1 MSIIT
6 TTNNGVFIVMPDSRL
21 DTNTSSE
28 AEQLIMAAIENG
40 ENKVVIDFSKTDYI
54 SSSGLRVILKTAK
67 VLKPKNGT
75 AALCNTNKQIHEVL
89 EISGFLGVVNAFDS
103 LDDAMIFVNS

>member
-6 TTNNGVFIVMPDSRL
+6 TTNNGVFIVMPDGRL
-21 DTNTSSE
+21 DTNTSPE

-89 EISGFLGVVNAFDS
+89 EISGFLGVVNTFNS
-103 LDDAMIFVNS
+103 LDDAMTFVNT

>member
-6 TTNNGVFIVMPDSRL
+6 TTKNGVFIAMPDGRL
-21 DTNTSSE
+21 DTNTSPE

-40 ENKVVIDFSKTDYI
+40 ENKVIIDFSKTDYI

-75 AALCNTNKQIHEVL
+75 AALCNTNKQIYEVL
-89 EISGFLGVVNAFDS
+89 EISGFLGVVNTFNS
-103 LDDAMIFVNS
+103 LDDAMTFVNS

>member
-6 TTNNGVFIVMPDSRL
+6 TTNNGAFIIMPDGRFHPH
-21 DTNTSSE
+21 TSPE
-28 AEQLIMAAIENG
+28 AEKLIMDAIERG
-40 ENKVVIDFSKTDYI
+40 ESKVIIDFSKTDYI

-75 AALCNTNKQIHEVL
+75 TALCNTNKQIHEVL
-89 EISGFLGVVNAFDS
+89 EISGFLSVLKSFDS
-103 LDDAMIFVNS
+103 LDDAMTFVNS

>member
-1 MSIIT
+1 MSIIAT
-6 TTNNGVFIVMPDSRL
+6 TKNGVFIAMPDGRL
-21 DTNTSSE
+21 DTNTSPE

-40 ENKVVIDFSKTDYI
+40 ENKIVIDFSKTDYI

-67 VLKPKNGT
+67 VLKPKNGK

-89 EISGFLGVVNAFDS
+89 EISGFLGVLKSFDS
-103 LDDAMIFVNS
+103 LDEAMTFVNS